1 MERYRPRFGR
11 GAAAAAISVF
21 LVAGGAFAAN
31 AVFDPL
37 SPAADRDRSLATDDQ
52 VALATGSP
60 DPSPAPR
67 ETPRPTRSPAQG
79 PSLASAISAGRA
91 IDVALAAVP
100 GGAVVEVSLDKENGR
115 TLWEIV
121 VRSPNGSGVEIYIDA
136 ATGTI
141 VDREP
146 HRVPDEARASAPAI
160 SALRAIT
167 IALAAVPG
175 SSVVEVDLDTER
187 GRVVWEVLVRA
198 PGVELYIDAATG
210 EILKQ
215 EADESDDRDETETPA
230 PRETP
235 RPTRSPAQG

>member
-1 MERYRPRFGR
+1 MERYRPKFGR
-11 GAAAAAISVF
+11 GAAAAAVSVF
-21 LVAGGAFAAN
+21 LVVGGAFAAN

-37 SPAADRDRSLATDDQ
+37 STAADRDRALATDEHP
-52 VALATGSP
+52 ALATSSP
-60 DPSPAPR
+60 EAR
-67 ETPRPTRSPAQG
+67 ETPKPTRSPAAG
-79 PSLASAISAGRA
+79 PNLAATITAGRA

-100 GGAVVEVSLDKENGR
+100 GGAVVEVSLDDENGR

-121 VRSPNGSGVEIYIDA
+121 VRSPNGSGVELYIDA

-187 GRVVWEVLVRA
+187 GRTVWEVLVRA
-198 PGVELYIDAATG
+198 PNVELYIDAATG

-215 EADESDDRDETETPA
+215 EADDPQETDDPEETDDPDDD
-230 PRETP
+230 
-235 RPTRSPAQG
+235 